1 MRPIETL
8 GLCRIERHDLPSML
22 ATLCSYENLF
32 GPYHPHTLRLMAEA
46 GLAFWHHGELAHAR
60 PLLERAAR
68 DLGRSVGRDDETR
81 LRALEALRDL
91 LFEQGQYDQVSAIQ
105 TELAECQRDRVGH
118 VA

>member
-1 MRPIETL
+1 MQPIETS
-8 GLCRIERHDLPSML
+8 GSCRVERDDLPSML

-32 GPYHPHTLRLMAEA
+32 GPYHPHTLHLMAEA
-46 GLAFWHHGELAHAR
+46 GLALWHHGELTYAQ

-68 DLGRSVGRDDETR
+68 DIGRCFGRDDETR

-91 LFEQGQYDQVSAIQ
+91 LFEQGQYDRVSAIQ
-105 TELAECQRDRVGH
+105 TELLECQRDRLGH